1 MNGFAAAAAFGLL
14 VAVFGWGWLA
24 PLVGIGKAGPIAP
37 FLPVMLFAILFG
49 LSMDYQVFLVSRMH
63 EEWVHSHDN
72 KRAIRVGQ
80 SATGGI
86 ITAAAAIM
94 ICVFGA
100 FVLLP
105 DVVTKSFGIGLAG
118 AVFLDAF
125 VLRTVLVPATMHIFG
140 PANWWL
146 PRWLDRILP
155 NVALEAKQPPAPA
168 RPAPGATTADEQ
180 PAGVG

>member
-1 MNGFAAAAAFGLL
+1 
-14 VAVFGWGWLA
+14 
-24 PLVGIGKAGPIAP
+24 
-37 FLPVMLFAILFG
+37 
-49 LSMDYQVFLVSRMH
+49 MDYQVFLVSRMH

-72 KRAIRVGQ
+72 RRAIRVGQ

-105 DVVTKSFGIGLAG
+105 DAVTKSFGIGLAG

-155 NVALEAKQPPAPA
+155 NVALEAKQPPGATTPA
-168 RPAPGATTADEQ
+168 VTEAAPGAAPGSTTADEQ